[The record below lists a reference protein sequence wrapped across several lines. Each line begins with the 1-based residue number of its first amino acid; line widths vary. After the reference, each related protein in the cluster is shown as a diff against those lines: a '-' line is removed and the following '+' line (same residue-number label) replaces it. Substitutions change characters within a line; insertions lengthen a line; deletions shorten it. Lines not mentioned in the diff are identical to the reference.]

1 MCFNYQLI
9 ITFNYQLIIT
19 FKNQL
24 QVNYEQ
30 LHKGGG
36 RGEKIEIF
44 LFFSSYQLKFLLKSG
59 QLFLKTSQKAR

>member
-1 MCFNYQLI
+1 MC
-9 ITFNYQLIIT
+9 FNYQLIIT

-44 LFFSSYQLKFLLKSG
+44 LFLFSSYQLKFLLKSG
-59 QLFLKTSQKAR
+59 QLSLKTSQKAR

>member
-1 MCFNYQLI
+1 MC
-9 ITFNYQLIIT
+9 FNYQLIIT

-44 LFFSSYQLKFLLKSG
+44 LFFVFSFLSIKIFVEVRS
-59 QLFLKTSQKAR
+59 TSQKAR

>member
-1 MCFNYQLI
+1 MC
-9 ITFNYQLIIT
+9 FNYQLIIT

-44 LFFSSYQLKFLLKSG
+44 FSYQLKFLLKSG

>member
-1 MCFNYQLI
+1 MC
-9 ITFNYQLIIT
+9 FNYQLIIT

-44 LFFSSYQLKFLLKSG
+44 CFFPSYQLKFLLKSG

>member
-1 MCFNYQLI
+1 MC
-9 ITFNYQLIIT
+9 FNYQLIIT

-44 LFFSSYQLKFLLKSG
+44 CFFFLSIKIFVEVRSA
-59 QLFLKTSQKAR
+59 FPENFSKAR

>member
-1 MCFNYQLI
+1 MC
-9 ITFNYQLIIT
+9 FNYQLIIT

-36 RGEKIEIF
+36 RGEKIDIF
-44 LFFSSYQLKFLLKSG
+44 FVFFFLSIKIFVEVRSAFPENFSKG
-59 QLFLKTSQKAR
+59 